1 MKLQLIATNKH
12 EEAWLGPTEDGW
24 VRIAARIVTAGK
36 LVDVCA
42 DISKLRC
49 DVVTATILGRPEGK
63 LVAICYD
70 GHIWYLEEYHDRFAW
85 LASFVGDQASPDKSG
100 HTSLDPLDL
109 EALAEPEVV
118 RIRLENN
125 LGAFAKRYRIDGDP
139 ILIDAKK
146 SWQMYSQHLDVELY
160 RMLTSATLEDLEL
173 LLLENEGD
181 PHEYKGEWWITVVSA
196 ATTHWMVPQ
205 RQAVLNME
213 QIAKVALGVFDT
225 LDWVR
230 VSWSPKTEA

>member
-1 MKLQLIATNKH
+1 MKLQLIATNKP

-24 VRIAARIVTAGK
+24 VRIAARIVASGK
-36 LVDVCA
+36 LVDVCT
-42 DISKLRC
+42 DISKLHC
-49 DVVTATILGRPEGK
+49 DVVTATIRSRPEGK
-63 LVAICYD
+63 LAAICYD
-70 GHIWYLEEYHDRFAW
+70 GHIWYREEYHDQLAW
-85 LASFVGDQASPDKSG
+85 LASFIGDQASPDNSG

-118 RIRLENN
+118 RIRMENN
-125 LGAFAKRYRIDGDP
+125 LGAFAKRYRIDGESL
-139 ILIDAKK
+139 LIDAKK
-146 SWQMYSQHLDVELY
+146 SWQVYSHHLDVELY
-160 RMLTSATLEDLEL
+160 RMLTSATTEALEL

-181 PHEYKGEWWITVVSA
+181 PLAYKGEWWITVVSA

-205 RQAVLNME
+205 RQAALNME

-230 VSWSPKTEA
+230 VKWAPAGED